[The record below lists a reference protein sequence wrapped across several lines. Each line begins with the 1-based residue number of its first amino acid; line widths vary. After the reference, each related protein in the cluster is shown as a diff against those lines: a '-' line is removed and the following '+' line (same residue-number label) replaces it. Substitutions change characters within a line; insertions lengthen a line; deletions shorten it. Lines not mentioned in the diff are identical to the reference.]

1 MPPQPKREGAF
12 SANLNPETLKSFKEL
27 CKKDAKQYSKV
38 LERLVEFYLQ
48 CDGALPVPPFDKGH
62 SFSDSA
68 PPRDSRDLINQG
80 VNVNLYVSESTILN
94 SVSIKSYES
103 SPRYVDHIS
112 ELIQRPV
119 VTDNVNEAIV
129 SAFNNNNHKQV
140 LQRLEGFLSS
150 KLSPSVDLVDFEID
164 SILGAYILGHNR
176 ILISKSVVNTRLFDR
191 IILEEFGHWLDDGLP
206 DSKGDEGDVFAKTLL
221 GIESSSTLTDA
232 KDLYQ
237 FVELDNQLYRAEFSI
252 DTQGDTLKEVL
263 DRLEGV
269 KSDFLDLS
277 STLEMLLHRVEALE
291 DTQNRTK
298 GAD

>member
-62 SFSDSA
+62 SFSDSP

-119 VTDNVNEAIV
+119 VSDNLNAAIV
-129 SAFNNNNHKQV
+129 SAFNSNNHKQV

-150 KLSPSVDLVDFEID
+150 KLSPTVDLVDFELD
-164 SILGAYILGHNR
+164 SILGSYILGHNR
-176 ILISKSVVNTRLFDR
+176 ILISKSVVNTCLFDR

-263 DRLEGV
+263 VRLEGV
-269 KSDFLDLS
+269 KSDILDLS

-291 DTQNRTK
+291 DTQNRTR